1 MSGRSTGYDAAQIE
15 VLEGREA
22 VRKRPGMYVGST
34 GERGLHQ
41 LVFDVVGRA
50 VNQFLAGRCGS
61 VDVTL
66 MSDGGVRVADDGPG
80 GAFTAAGDTDGPDL
94 EALLTSF
101 QAEAE
106 PSGRRFAAVGLF
118 GMGLVVA
125 NALSSRLT
133 AEVRREGTRR
143 VHEYARGVAVAPPTA
158 VGPATGSGTAIVF
171 WPDTEIFE
179 TTRCSFAVLAE
190 RFRQVAFLNPGLR
203 ISLTDE
209 RPAGAARAVLFRF
222 PDGVRDF
229 VAALAAETGAALHPA
244 VIGFERED
252 PRMAGTMEVAL
263 LWNGSGEERIRGFA
277 NSLATPQGGTHVE
290 GFRDGVAAA
299 VTAYARERGL
309 PAATDPDLCADRIGE
324 GLTAVVSVKLDHPEF
339 LGATHG
345 LLGNPDVRVCVGEAV
360 REHLG
365 NWFEEQPE
373 RAAEVVDR
381 IVRGVRGVRQD

>member
-1 MSGRSTGYDAAQIE
+1 MSGEGTGCDVTRIE

-22 VRKRPGMYVGST
+22 VRKRPGMWVGSI

-41 LVFDVVGRA
+41 LVFEVVGQA
-50 VNQFLAGRCGS
+50 VNQVLAGRSGS

-66 MSDGGVRVADDGPG
+66 TPDGGVRVADDGPG
-80 GAFTAAGDTDGPDL
+80 GPFEAAGDTGGPGL

-101 QAEAE
+101 PAGSE
-106 PSGRRFAAVGLF
+106 PSGRHIAGVGHFGVGLF
-118 GMGLVVA
+118 AV

-133 AEVRREGTRR
+133 AEVRCEGVRR
-143 VHEYARGVAVAPPTA
+143 VQEYARGVAVAPSAA
-158 VGPATGSGTAIVF
+158 VGPATGSGTTITF

-179 TTRCSFAVLAE
+179 TTACSFAVLAE
-190 RFRQVAFLNPGLR
+190 RFRQLAFLNRGLG

-209 RPAGAARAVLFRF
+209 RPAGEARAVLYRF

-229 VAALAAETGAALHPA
+229 VAALDAETGAALHPD

-263 LWNGSGEERIRGFA
+263 LWSGSPEERMRSFA
-277 NSLATPQGGTHVE
+277 NSRATPQGGMHVD

-299 VTAYARERGL
+299 VTAYARERGML
-309 PAATDPDLCADRIGE
+309 AAADPDPGADRIGE
-324 GLTAVVSVKLDHPEF
+324 GLTAVVSVKLDRPEF
-339 LGATHG
+339 LGATIG
-345 LLGNPDVRVCVGEAV
+345 LLGNTDVRICVGEAV

-373 RAAEVVDR
+373 RAVEVVDR
-381 IVRGVRGVRQD
+381 IVRGSHRD

>member
-1 MSGRSTGYDAAQIE
+1 MRYDAARIE

-22 VRKRPGMYVGST
+22 VRKRPGMWVGST
-34 GERGLHQ
+34 SERGLHQ
-41 LVFDVVGRA
+41 LVFEVVGRA
-50 VNQFLAGRCGS
+50 VNQILNGRSGS

-66 MSDGGVRVADDGPG
+66 TPDGGVRVADDGPG
-80 GAFTAAGDTDGPDL
+80 VPFDTTGDAGGPGL

-101 QAEAE
+101 FAGPE
-106 PSGRRFAAVGLF
+106 PSGRHTAAVGHFGVGLF
-118 GMGLVVA
+118 VA

-133 AEVRREGTRR
+133 AEVRCEGIRR
-143 VHEYARGVAVAPPTA
+143 VQAYARGVAAAPPA
-158 VGPATGSGTAIVF
+158 VLGPTTGTGTTIAF

-190 RFRQVAFLNPGLR
+190 RFRQVAFLNRGLG

-209 RPAGAARAVLFRF
+209 RPAGEARAVLFRF

-229 VAALAAETGAALHPA
+229 VAALHAETGAALHPD
-244 VIGFERED
+244 VIGFERVD

-263 LWNGSGEERIRGFA
+263 LWGGSREERIRGFA
-277 NSLATPQGGTHVE
+277 NSRATPQGGTHVD

-299 VTAYARERGL
+299 VTTYARKRGL
-309 PAATDPDLCADRIGE
+309 LAATDPDPRADRIGE
-324 GLTAVVSVKLDHPEF
+324 GLTAVVSVKLDRPEF

-345 LLGNPDVRVCVGEAV
+345 LLGNTDVRVCVGEAV

-381 IVRGVRGVRQD
+381 IVRGIHQD

>member
-1 MSGRSTGYDAAQIE
+1 MSGRGTRYDAAQIK
-15 VLEGREA
+15 VVEGGEA
-22 VRKRPGMYVGST
+22 IRKRPGMYIGST

-41 LVFDVVGRA
+41 LVFEVVGRS

-66 MSDGGVRVADDGPG
+66 MPDGGVRVADDGPG
-80 GAFTAAGDTDGPDL
+80 GQFTAAGDTDGPDL

-101 QAEAE
+101 HTGSE
-106 PSGRRFAAVGLF
+106 PSGRHLAIVGHF
-118 GMGLVVA
+118 GMGPFVA

-133 AEVRREGTRR
+133 AEVRREGTRQ

-158 VGPATGSGTAIVF
+158 AVPATGSGTAIAF

-179 TTRCSFAVLAE
+179 TTHCSFAVLAE

-209 RPAGAARAVLFRF
+209 RPAGAARAVLFRY

-229 VAALAAETGAALHPA
+229 AAALAAERGAALHPH

-252 PRMAGTMEVAL
+252 ARMAGTMEVAL
-263 LWNGSGEERIRGFA
+263 LWNGSGEERIRGFT
-277 NSLATPQGGTHVE
+277 NSQATPQGGTHVD

-309 PAATDPDLCADRIGE
+309 PAATDPDLCADLIGR
-324 GLTAVVSVKLDHPEF
+324 GLTAVVSVKLDHPRF
-339 LGATHG
+339 LGATRG
-345 LLGNPDVRVCVGEAV
+345 LLGNPDVRVCVEEAV

-381 IVRGVRGVRQD
+381 IVRGVRQD